1 MDNELKRRKPTKGP
15 HREVV
20 GAAVVDSELFCE
32 VIQGVKAVAG
42 VKAFLVLPV
51 AALHLAVVAGRVG
64 TDELVADTQFPG
76 CFLEKGRQIALTVEK
91 TVGELKTV
99 VSLDAFHA
107 DAPAGIPLD

>member
-1 MDNELKRRKPTKGP
+1 M
-15 HREVV
+15 
-20 GAAVVDSELFCE
+20 DSELFCE